1 MRKKIGRTTY
11 KKKVELP
18 LRAFIMNER
27 KNRAPKTGCFFWG
40 GGDWVSILVRGKLD
54 WTRLDGW

>member
-27 KNRAPKTGCFFWG
+27 KNRAPKTGCFFG
-40 GGDWVSILVRGKLD
+40 GGGGIGLVFS
-54 WTRLDGW
+54 